1 MIMIATSLLVS
12 FELVTIF
19 KINEKICI
27 TIIYKLYPDK
37 FKEQK
42 NRDGVRPS
50 LIKIENIV
58 Y

>member
-1 MIMIATSLLVS
+1 MIMIAALLLVS

-19 KINEKICI
+19 KINENLCN
-27 TIIYKLYPDK
+27 TIIYKLYPDN